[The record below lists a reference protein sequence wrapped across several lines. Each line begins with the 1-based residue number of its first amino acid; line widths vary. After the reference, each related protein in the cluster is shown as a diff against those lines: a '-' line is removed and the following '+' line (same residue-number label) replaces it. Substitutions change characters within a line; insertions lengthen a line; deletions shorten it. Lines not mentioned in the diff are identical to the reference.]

1 MVFVADTH
9 CSTFIRQNTRADKRA
24 ASQPT
29 NKNPRQKNYLKLN
42 NIMCV
47 IVFFSLAYV
56 RQNTGAEHALKKS
69 YNNIILNSQHRIA
82 IKKINPPQ
90 AAILLFFLLHP

>member
-9 CSTFIRQNTRADKRA
+9 CSTFIFLKDKKKIKELQANT
-24 ASQPT
+24 Q
-29 NKNPRQKNYLKLN
+29 NKNPRQKNCLKLN

-56 RQNTGAEHALKKS
+56 RQNTGAEHALKK
-69 YNNIILNSQHRIA
+69 IL
-82 IKKINPPQ
+82 
-90 AAILLFFLLHP
+90 